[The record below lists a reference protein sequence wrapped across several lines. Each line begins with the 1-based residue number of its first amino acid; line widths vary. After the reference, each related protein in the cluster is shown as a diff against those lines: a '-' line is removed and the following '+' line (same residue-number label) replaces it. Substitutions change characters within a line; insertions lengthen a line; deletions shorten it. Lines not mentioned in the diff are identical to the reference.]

1 MQFFHISEWKLFG
14 LQIVMPF
21 NCLGVLVGDTDADNA
36 VGPPNVRDKV
46 LLTETGA
53 YMQTEDGFDLE
64 FEF

>member
-1 MQFFHISEWKLFG
+1 
-14 LQIVMPF
+14 MPF
-21 NCLGVLVGDTDADNA
+21 NCLGMLVGDTDADNA
-36 VGPPNVRDKV
+36 VGPPTVRDKV